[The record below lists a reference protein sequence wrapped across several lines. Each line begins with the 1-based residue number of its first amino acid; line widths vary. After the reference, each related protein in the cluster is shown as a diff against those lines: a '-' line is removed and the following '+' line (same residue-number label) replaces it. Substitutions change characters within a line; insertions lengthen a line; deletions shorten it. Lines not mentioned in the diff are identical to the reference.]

1 MSSYP
6 SSLLLTVRSLQDR
19 LAEDIRILM
28 VRDVSSVTDYF
39 VIATATAVPH
49 IKALTDEVEIACR
62 KGKIRVRRKGGTPES
77 AWIVLDYS
85 DVVVHVM
92 TRELREFYALEQL
105 WSDAKTLVPADLG
118 L

>member
-1 MSSYP
+1 MSAFP
-6 SSLLLTVRSLQDR
+6 PSLLHSVQALQDR
-19 LAEDIRILM
+19 LAEDIRILV
-28 VRDVSSVTDYF
+28 VREVSSVTDFF
-39 VIATATAVPH
+39 VIATANAVPH
-49 IKALTDEVEIACR
+49 IRALVDEVEAACR
-62 KGKIRVRRKGGTPES
+62 KEKIRSRRRGGVPES
-77 AWIVLDYS
+77 GWMVLDYS